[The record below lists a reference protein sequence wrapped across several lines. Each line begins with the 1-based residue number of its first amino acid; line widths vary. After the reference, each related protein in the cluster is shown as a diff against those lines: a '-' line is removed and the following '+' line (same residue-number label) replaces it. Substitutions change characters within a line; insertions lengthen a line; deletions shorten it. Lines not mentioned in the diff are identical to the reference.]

1 MFEQMQESIIEQL
14 KKEYLS
20 DREIDQLLD
29 SLLEIKEILK
39 KLKES

>member
-1 MFEQMQESIIEQL
+1 MQESIIEQL

>member
-1 MFEQMQESIIEQL
+1 MQESIIEQL

-20 DREIDQLLD
+20 EREIDQLLD

>member
-1 MFEQMQESIIEQL
+1 MQESIIEQL

-20 DREIDQLLD
+20 EREIDQLLN